1 MIAEELKRE
10 QQKREAD
17 TFASVAE
24 IFIKR
29 HVKSL
34 RWARAVESTIR
45 REMVA
50 RWGDKPIRDVTRR
63 DVVEMLEEI
72 VDGDSRGKKKK
83 ASRKPGGRYAA
94 RHAFA
99 YASKLFNW
107 AIARNQ
113 HGLEF
118 SPCERIKL
126 RDIVGRLTKLLL
138 VTGQRLNDVART
150 SWPEMP
156 LCPKPAYTSPIRVRR
171 SQSPGSGV
179 AWRSA
184 LAIPGVR
191 ATRVRR
197 GTMSL
202 AIPACSPIAAP
213 MPSILM

>member
-72 VDGDSRGKKKK
+72 VDGDCRGKKKK
-83 ASRKPGGRYAA
+83 ASR
-94 RHAFA
+94 
-99 YASKLFNW
+99 
-107 AIARNQ
+107 
-113 HGLEF
+113 
-118 SPCERIKL
+118 
-126 RDIVGRLTKLLL
+126 
-138 VTGQRLNDVART
+138 
-150 SWPEMP
+150 
-156 LCPKPAYTSPIRVRR
+156 
-171 SQSPGSGV
+171 
-179 AWRSA
+179 
-184 LAIPGVR
+184 
-191 ATRVRR
+191 
-197 GTMSL
+197 
-202 AIPACSPIAAP
+202 
-213 MPSILM
+213 